1 MYRYNKVLDATL
13 IALVSFHLVI
23 SPFTKVEES
32 FNIQAIHDILKF
44 GIFPFETIDNYDHKQ
59 FPGVVPR
66 TFLGSLVVAGLA
78 KPILLLSSA
87 FGFEIEGYEL
97 QKLVRA
103 VLGLVNVLMLIRLR
117 DSINKITFSDKKS
130 KRKGLIGF
138 WYTTLL
144 LSQFHLLYYSS
155 RTLPNFIALPLVNF
169 SLSKIIQGDLS
180 GLTWL
185 AFTGIV
191 FRLEV
196 GLFGLIIAI
205 VSSLG
210 FGQSNIFGNIIYLA
224 MGTLLGGFTSFCI
237 DSYFWGRPLIPEIDS
252 FIFNIVQGKST
263 EWGTEPWDTYFK
275 KYLFQLFRP
284 PVILMLAIPGLINDP
299 ANDGTKFGDKKSVPH
314 PARYSLRILFISS
327 ILFIAA
333 MSFQPHK
340 EWRFIVYTIPI
351 FTLQAANGVTNIC
364 QKWGLSV
371 LNKVLIF
378 IIGAN
383 VIISSLLS
391 LHMGYISSFNYP
403 GGDALQFTNNY
414 ILENYKNET
423 VSVHMDVPAC
433 MTGITRFGELDGKFA
448 SYDKS
453 EQDFDITN
461 YDIIITHNEVPNW
474 ELLHSSRVFD
484 GISLRMFIQ
493 IFMAQRKDR
502 STIFNITKLILSE
515 FAQGEFG
522 TVHDMLRSTIT
533 TVEYLNVYKNVNK
546 NPHIVQGV
554 PETEIIDQEIDPEE
568 IRQDVNEQIDKF
580 ESAVL

>member
-252 FIFNIVQGKST
+252 FIFNIVQGEST

-502 STIFNITKLILSE
+502 LTIFNITKLILSE

>member
-44 GIFPFETIDNYDHKQ
+44 GIFPLETIDNYDHKK

-66 TFLGSLVVAGLA
+66 TFLGSLVVTGLA

>member
-44 GIFPFETIDNYDHKQ
+44 GIFPLETIDNYDHKQ

-224 MGTLLGGFTSFCI
+224 MGTLLGRFTSFCI

-502 STIFNITKLILSE
+502 LTIFNITKLILSE

>member
-44 GIFPFETIDNYDHKQ
+44 GIFPLETIDNYDHKQ

-414 ILENYKNET
+414 IFENYKNET
-423 VSVHMDVPAC
+423 MSVHMDVPAC

-502 STIFNITKLILSE
+502 LTIFNITKLILSE

>member
-44 GIFPFETIDNYDHKQ
+44 GIFPLETIDNYDHKQ

-461 YDIIITHNEVPNW
+461 YGIIITHNEVPNW

-502 STIFNITKLILSE
+502 LTIFNITKLILSE

-554 PETEIIDQEIDPEE
+554 PETEIIDQ
-568 IRQDVNEQIDKF
+568 
-580 ESAVL
+580 

>member
-44 GIFPFETIDNYDHKQ
+44 GIFPLETIDNYDHKQ

-210 FGQSNIFGNIIYLA
+210 FGQSNILGNIIYLA

-502 STIFNITKLILSE
+502 LTIFNITKLILSE

>member
-44 GIFPFETIDNYDHKQ
+44 GIFPLETIDNYDHKQ

-275 KYLFQLFRP
+275 KYLFQSFRP

-502 STIFNITKLILSE
+502 LTIFNITKLILSE

>member
-44 GIFPFETIDNYDHKQ
+44 GIFPLETIDNYDHKQ

-237 DSYFWGRPLIPEIDS
+237 DSYF
-252 FIFNIVQGKST
+252 
-263 EWGTEPWDTYFK
+263 
-275 KYLFQLFRP
+275 
-284 PVILMLAIPGLINDP
+284 
-299 ANDGTKFGDKKSVPH
+299 
-314 PARYSLRILFISS
+314 
-327 ILFIAA
+327 
-333 MSFQPHK
+333 
-340 EWRFIVYTIPI
+340 
-351 FTLQAANGVTNIC
+351 
-364 QKWGLSV
+364 
-371 LNKVLIF
+371 
-378 IIGAN
+378 GAD
-383 VIISSLLS
+383 L
-391 LHMGYISSFNYP
+391 
-403 GGDALQFTNNY
+403 
-414 ILENYKNET
+414 
-423 VSVHMDVPAC
+423 
-433 MTGITRFGELDGKFA
+433 
-448 SYDKS
+448 
-453 EQDFDITN
+453 
-461 YDIIITHNEVPNW
+461 
-474 ELLHSSRVFD
+474 
-484 GISLRMFIQ
+484 
-493 IFMAQRKDR
+493 
-502 STIFNITKLILSE
+502 
-515 FAQGEFG
+515 
-522 TVHDMLRSTIT
+522 
-533 TVEYLNVYKNVNK
+533 
-546 NPHIVQGV
+546 
-554 PETEIIDQEIDPEE
+554 
-568 IRQDVNEQIDKF
+568 
-580 ESAVL
+580 

>member
-44 GIFPFETIDNYDHKQ
+44 GIFPLETIDNYDHKQ

-224 MGTLLGGFTSFCI
+224 MGTLLGGFSSFCI

-284 PVILMLAIPGLINDP
+284 PVILMLAIPGSINDP

-502 STIFNITKLILSE
+502 LTIFNITKLILSE

>member
-44 GIFPFETIDNYDHKQ
+44 GIFPLETIDNYDHKQ

-169 SLSKIIQGDLS
+169 SLNKIIQGDLS

-284 PVILMLAIPGLINDP
+284 PVILMLAIPGSINDP

-502 STIFNITKLILSE
+502 LTIFNITKLILSE

>member
-44 GIFPFETIDNYDHKQ
+44 GIFPLETIDNYDHKQ

-423 VSVHMDVPAC
+423 VSVHMDFPAC

-502 STIFNITKLILSE
+502 LTIFNITKLILSE

>member
-44 GIFPFETIDNYDHKQ
+44 GIFPLETIDNYDHKQ

-275 KYLFQLFRP
+275 KYLFQLFGP

-502 STIFNITKLILSE
+502 LTIFNITKLILSE

>member
-44 GIFPFETIDNYDHKQ
+44 GIFPLETIDNYDHKQ

-275 KYLFQLFRP
+275 KYLFQLFSP

-502 STIFNITKLILSE
+502 LTIFNITKLILSE

>member
-44 GIFPFETIDNYDHKQ
+44 GIFPLETIDNYDHKQ

-155 RTLPNFIALPLVNF
+155 RTLSNFIALPLVNF

-502 STIFNITKLILSE
+502 LTIFNITKLILSE

>member
-224 MGTLLGGFTSFCI
+224 MGTLLGGFSSFCI

-502 STIFNITKLILSE
+502 LTIFNITKLILSE

>member
-44 GIFPFETIDNYDHKQ
+44 GIFPLETIDNYDHKQ

-502 STIFNITKLILSE
+502 LTIFNITKLILSE

-554 PETEIIDQEIDPEE
+554 PETEIIDQ
-568 IRQDVNEQIDKF
+568 
-580 ESAVL
+580 

>member
-44 GIFPFETIDNYDHKQ
+44 GIFPLETIDNYDHKQ

-461 YDIIITHNEVPNW
+461 YGIIITHNEVPNW

-502 STIFNITKLILSE
+502 LTIFNITKLILSE

-533 TVEYLNVYKNVNK
+533 TVGYLNVYKNVNK

-554 PETEIIDQEIDPEE
+554 PETEIIDQ
-568 IRQDVNEQIDKF
+568 
-580 ESAVL
+580 

>member
-44 GIFPFETIDNYDHKQ
+44 GIFPLETIDNYDHKQ

-502 STIFNITKLILSE
+502 LTIFNITKLILSE

-554 PETEIIDQEIDPEE
+554 PETEIIDQEIDPKE

>member
-44 GIFPFETIDNYDHKQ
+44 GIFPLETIDNYDHKQ

-284 PVILMLAIPGLINDP
+284 PVILMLAIPGSINDP

-502 STIFNITKLILSE
+502 LTIFNITKLILSE
-515 FAQGEFG
+515 FAQGEFR

>member
-44 GIFPFETIDNYDHKQ
+44 GIFPLETIDNYDHKQ

-155 RTLPNFIALPLVNF
+155 RTLPNFIALPFVNF

-224 MGTLLGGFTSFCI
+224 MGTLLGGFSSFCI

-351 FTLQAANGVTNIC
+351 FTLQAANGVTKIC

-502 STIFNITKLILSE
+502 LTIFNITKLILSE

>member
-44 GIFPFETIDNYDHKQ
+44 GIFPLETIDNYDHKK

-66 TFLGSLVVAGLA
+66 TFLGSLVVTGLA

-502 STIFNITKLILSE
+502 LTIFNITKLILSE

>member
-44 GIFPFETIDNYDHKQ
+44 GIFPLETIDNYDHKQ

-284 PVILMLAIPGLINDP
+284 PVILMLAIPGSINDP
-299 ANDGTKFGDKKSVPH
+299 ANDGTKFGDKKSAPH

-502 STIFNITKLILSE
+502 LTIFNITKLILSE

>member
-44 GIFPFETIDNYDHKQ
+44 GIFPLETIDNYDHKQ

-414 ILENYKNET
+414 ILESYKNET

-502 STIFNITKLILSE
+502 LTIFNITKLILSE

>member
-44 GIFPFETIDNYDHKQ
+44 GIFPLETIDNYDHKQ

-103 VLGLVNVLMLIRLR
+103 ILGLVNVLMLIRLR

-284 PVILMLAIPGLINDP
+284 PVILMLAIPGSINDP

-502 STIFNITKLILSE
+502 LTIFNITKLILSE

>member
-299 ANDGTKFGDKKSVPH
+299 ANDGTKFGDKKSAPH

-502 STIFNITKLILSE
+502 LTIFNITKLILSE

>member
-44 GIFPFETIDNYDHKQ
+44 GIFPLETIDNYDHKQ

-224 MGTLLGGFTSFCI
+224 MGTLLGGFSSFCI